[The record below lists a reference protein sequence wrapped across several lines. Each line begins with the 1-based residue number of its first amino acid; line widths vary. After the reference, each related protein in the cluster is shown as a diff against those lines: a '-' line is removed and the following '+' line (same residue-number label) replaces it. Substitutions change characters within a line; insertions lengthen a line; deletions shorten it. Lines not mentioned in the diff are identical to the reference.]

1 MRHTASPRRLLIA
14 ALVTAFALSPW
25 EIGSV
30 LSSARAL
37 ALADAGQAIAGPI
50 VLAPT
55 LPREIGAQP
64 PRPERARQLLVEIER
79 SMPITARPGGGRV
92 LGTMPAGSRYYGVP
106 TVAWVRHLSDDGRHG
121 LVDVPYVAHRAQGWI
136 ALRGLSTS
144 YTRIRVEADLSD
156 HRITIARGDDVLFRA
171 PATTGA
177 PASPTPA
184 GRYFV
189 TDRVPFPAGSS
200 LGTFAFGISG
210 IQPRLPAGWSGG
222 DQLAIHGTNASW
234 SIGRSAS
241 AGCLRVS
248 EQVLQRLRS
257 LLRLGTPV
265 VIHP

>member
-1 MRHTASPRRLLIA
+1 
-14 ALVTAFALSPW
+14 
-25 EIGSV
+25 
-30 LSSARAL
+30 
-37 ALADAGQAIAGPI
+37 
-50 VLAPT
+50 
-55 LPREIGAQP
+55 
-64 PRPERARQLLVEIER
+64 
-79 SMPITARPGGGRV
+79 
-92 LGTMPAGSRYYGVP
+92 MPADSRYYAVP
-106 TVAWVRHLSDDGRHG
+106 TVAWVRHPSRDLRYG
-121 LVDVPYVAHRAQGWI
+121 LVDVPYVAGRAQGWI

-144 YTRIRVEADLSD
+144 HTGIRVEADLSE
-156 HRITIARGDDVLFRA
+156 HRITVRRGDDVLFHA
-171 PATTGA
+171 PAATGA

-189 TDRVPFPAGSS
+189 TDRIPFPAGSS

-222 DQLAIHGTNASW
+222 DQLAIHGTNAPW

-248 EQVLQRLRS
+248 EQILDRLRP

>member
-1 MRHTASPRRLLIA
+1 MRRTGSPRRLLIV
-14 ALVTAFALSPW
+14 ALVTAFALAPW

-30 LSSARAL
+30 LSSVHAKAL
-37 ALADAGQAIAGPI
+37 EDAGQAFAGPI
-50 VLAPT
+50 GLAPS

-64 PRPERARQLLVEIER
+64 SRPERTRELLVDIER

-92 LGTMPAGSRYYGVP
+92 LGTMTADSRYYEVP
-106 TVAWVRHLSDDGRHG
+106 TVAWVRHLSDDGRYG

-144 YTRIRVEADLSD
+144 YTRISVEADLSE
-156 HRITIARGDDVLFRA
+156 HRITVRRGDEVLFRA
-171 PATTGA
+171 PAATGA
-177 PASPTPA
+177 PASPTPT

-210 IQPRLPAGWSGG
+210 IQPRLPVGWSGG
-222 DQLAIHGTNASW
+222 DQLAIHGTNAPW
-234 SIGRSAS
+234 SIGRAAS

-248 EQVLQRLRS
+248 EQMLARLKS

>member
-1 MRHTASPRRLLIA
+1 MRPTGRRRLLIA
-14 ALVTAFALSPW
+14 ALVAAVALSSW

-30 LSSARAL
+30 LSSPPAKAL
-37 ALADAGQAIAGPI
+37 EDAGQVLTSPI

-55 LPREIGAQP
+55 LPREIGAP
-64 PRPERARQLLVEIER
+64 PSRPERARELLVEIER
-79 SMPITARPGGGRV
+79 SMPITARPDGGRL
-92 LGTMPAGSRYYGVP
+92 LGMMPAGSRYYSVP

-121 LVDVPYVAHRAQGWI
+121 LVDVPYVANQAQGWI

-144 YTRIRVEADLSD
+144 YTRISVEADLSE
-156 HRITIARGDDVLFRA
+156 HRLTVRRGDDVLFRA
-171 PATTGA
+171 PAATGT
-177 PASPTPA
+177 PASPTPT

-222 DQLAIHGTNASW
+222 DQLAIHGTNAPW

-248 EQVLQRLRS
+248 EQVLARLKS